1 MYLLLDKPSF
11 GQRISKSQTDSTTV
25 SQPETATIYQFCLDK
40 KGGPYHTCYTDF
52 GALNNAT
59 MLFTDYDLGD
69 DYISKAVYDD
79 DDITPDYTYL
89 KLTVPKLSDKYTA
102 ACYQS
107 YHARQVTYED
117 MKVASGFDEWEE
129 NAYQLEGH
137 QKEREEEARAIF
149 RNYTCRKLRE
159 FIKKWRTDVCLNVG
173 HKLELN
179 DLDVYKRPSELKTKN
194 DLVNMACAIEKRLY
208 NWYRSEQIDQ
218 AENHWA
224 QEFDNCGCGEC
235 DECDLAELAYALQ
248 TAGKTRFHAW
258 RWHLFLGGCGVEYD
272 KFKHLTHQQFF
283 QKLMDEK

>member
-52 GALNNAT
+52 GGLINDT
-59 MLFTDYDLGD
+59 MFFTDYDLGD
-69 DYISKAVYDD
+69 DYMGKAIYDKD
-79 DDITPDYTYL
+79 SMTPRPTYF

-107 YHARQVTYED
+107 YHARQVCYED
-117 MKVASGFDEWEE
+117 MKVASGFDAWEE

-137 QKEREEEARAIF
+137 EKEREEEARAIF

-159 FIKKWRTDVCLNVG
+159 FIKNQFVCALNGG

-179 DLDVYKRPSELKTKN
+179 DLDVYKRPSELKNKN
-194 DLVNMACAIEKRLY
+194 DLVNAACAIEKRLY
-208 NWYRSEQIDQ
+208 NLYR
-218 AENHWA
+218 A
-224 QEFDNCGCGEC
+224 
-235 DECDLAELAYALQ
+235 DE
-248 TAGKTRFHAW
+248 
-258 RWHLFLGGCGVEYD
+258 
-272 KFKHLTHQQFF
+272 
-283 QKLMDEK
+283 QKLIDE